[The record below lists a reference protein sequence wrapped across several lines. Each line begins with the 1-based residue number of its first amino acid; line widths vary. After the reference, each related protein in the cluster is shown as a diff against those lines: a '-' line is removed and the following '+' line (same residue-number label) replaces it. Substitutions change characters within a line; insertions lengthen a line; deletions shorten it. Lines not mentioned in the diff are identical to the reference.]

1 MKEKQHLLII
11 LSSTPL
17 LMYTFLKTIQTI
29 MSLFLLK
36 LIFSITLLNTLIY
49 RIPLLL
55 GYYSDQTIVNADK
68 KIYIYINFFHR
79 MLNYGKTID
88 L

>member
-17 LMYTFLKTIQTI
+17 FMYTFLKTIQTI

-68 KIYIYINFFHR
+68 KIYIYYFFHR